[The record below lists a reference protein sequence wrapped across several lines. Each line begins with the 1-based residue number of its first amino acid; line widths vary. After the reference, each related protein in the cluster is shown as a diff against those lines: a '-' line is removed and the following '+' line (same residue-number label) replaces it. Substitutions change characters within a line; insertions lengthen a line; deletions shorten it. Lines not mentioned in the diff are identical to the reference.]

1 MSSEELLEL
10 GLKQLNLEPNVQSL
24 ERLNLWLDLLNK
36 WNSVHNL
43 TSIKNREEQIKLH
56 IFDALSALVCVQNA
70 KIIADI
76 GTGAGVPALIW
87 AIFAAEKKFVLV
99 ESNKKKVAFLRE
111 VKRRLNLVNVEILGL
126 RLEEIKPIANL
137 DLIVSRAV
145 ASSKDFLK
153 MVDFLV
159 IPQKTRVALMKAK
172 QEENFDFKNYSQRA
186 IYQLNVPF
194 LEAQRFWIEFE
205 KGNLC

>member
-1 MSSEELLEL
+1 MNEEELLKAGFLEL
-10 GLKQLNLEPNVQSL
+10 GLEANSETIEKLLQ
-24 ERLNLWLDLLNK
+24 WLDLLNK
-36 WNSVHNL
+36 WNEVHNL
-43 TSIKNREEQIKLH
+43 TAIRDKSEQIKLH
-56 IFDALSALVCVQNA
+56 IFDCASCIKCLENA
-70 KIIADI
+70 QTIADI
-76 GTGAGVPALIW
+76 GTGAGLPALIW
-87 AIFAAEKKFVLV
+87 AIFLPERKIYAV

-111 VKRRLNLVNVEILGL
+111 VKRRLNLVNVELLGL

-137 DLIVSRAV
+137 DLIVSRAL

-172 QEENFDFKNYSQRA
+172 QEENFDFKNYSQST

>member
-1 MSSEELLEL
+1 M
-10 GLKQLNLEPNVQSL
+10 K
-24 ERLNLWLDLLNK
+24 
-36 WNSVHNL
+36 
-43 TSIKNREEQIKLH
+43 
-56 IFDALSALVCVQNA
+56 NA

-137 DLIVSRAV
+137 DLIVSRAL

-172 QEENFDFKNYSQRA
+172 QEENFDFKNYSQST

-194 LEAQRFWIEFE
+194 LEAQRFWIEWTA
-205 KGNLC
+205 L